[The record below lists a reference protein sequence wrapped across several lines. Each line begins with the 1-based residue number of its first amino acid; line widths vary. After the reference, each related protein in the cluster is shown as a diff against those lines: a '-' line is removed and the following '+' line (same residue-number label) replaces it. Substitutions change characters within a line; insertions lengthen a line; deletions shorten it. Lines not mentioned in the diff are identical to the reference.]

1 MRSASLRAA
10 FGCLLAF
17 LILVR
22 PAISASLRLSRFTR
36 LLCRFFFVLLSLSVS
51 AEDTNS
57 FKPDAFLSRY
67 CLDCHDGDVK
77 KGDRR
82 LDDLPLKVGTD
93 IAIAERWQEVLHQL
107 QLGEMPPAKKKQPT
121 DEERRALLA
130 WIEEQLIQA
139 QSSAQDRGGKVVHR
153 RLSRAEY
160 LHTMQDLFGF
170 ASDFDPTT
178 SFPGDEELEG
188 FRNIGS
194 ALRTSRHHL
203 EQYLK
208 AADAVL
214 DHAYD
219 LADVNGKPEAKQWK
233 DSADKLSGLNDAFGL
248 GVINAEKAKGP
259 AYIHLSHGL
268 RNQELIFDSKLFL
281 SRLGDTGVP
290 HSGWYEVEVEAT
302 AANRHHPY
310 GKDLMLGGLTAYYED
325 MKSYYD
331 ESQPMQ
337 LGIGRQGEGIK
348 GNGWRLIPPN
358 IIHATELP
366 DDRYTTVRARIW
378 LDRGTVPYLSWI
390 DGPPK
395 GTRGQFIS
403 TKLYKYDSSV
413 PKIEKQVWANL
424 ALRAERDK
432 LYKHLYQGPEV
443 RVHYWQVTGPMRDD
457 KPHPV
462 RSLLFAKIAPD
473 EKQIEPKRLQTEL
486 QALASRL
493 FRREVTGEDIAPYAS
508 AVQKRL
514 DGKTRYADAARPVFK
529 ALLCSSEFLFLTE
542 FSDED
547 HQTVGQSDKET
558 NGQPVAPSPHPIVS
572 LSPHQLA
579 TRLSYFLTAGP
590 PDDKLRSIA
599 NKGALD
605 AKAIITETDR
615 LLDSPRGDRFLRLF
629 TEQWLGL
636 NKLGT
641 MPPSKE
647 TFPAYHIDRL
657 EPAMK
662 EETWRFIAELIRTN
676 QPVTAL
682 VDADFTYLNAGLAR
696 LYGMDQAFEKQ
707 LGKRD
712 DNETI
717 RQGDNETTSPKDL
730 GPSDSN
736 PVSPSPPLIVSPS
749 GLLRISLPADSPR
762 RGLLG
767 QASILTITANG
778 VETSPVKRGVWLLE
792 KLFGTP
798 PSPPPPDVPPIE
810 PDIRGATTIRQQL
823 EKHRSVQACADCHAK
838 IDPLGFAMEAY
849 DPIGHFRSAY
859 PNGAAIDTT
868 GEYRG
873 QPINSPADIRAYL
886 TKHPDLLAQNLAHR
900 LLTYA
905 LGRPLGFTDQP
916 ALRRLQADWKAKD
929 HTLREL
935 IHLITTSELMRQP

>member
-36 LLCRFFFVLLSLSVS
+36 LLCRFFFVLLTIPLH
-51 AEDTNS
+51 AADTAPL
-57 FKPDAFLSRY
+57 KPDDFLSRY
-67 CLDCHDGDVK
+67 CLDCHDGDVQ
-77 KGDRR
+77 KGERR
-82 LDDLPLKVGTD
+82 LDDLPLSVGTD

-121 DEERRALLA
+121 DAERRALFV
-130 WIEEQLIQA
+130 WIEEQLTLA
-139 QSSAQDRGGKVVHR
+139 QSAAQSRGGGVVHR

-160 LHTMQDLFGF
+160 LHTVQDLFGF
-170 ASDFDPTT
+170 AGEFDPTT
-178 SFPGDEELEG
+178 GFPGDEELEG

-194 ALRTSRHHL
+194 VLRSSRHHL

-219 LADVNGKPEAKQWK
+219 LAEVNGKPAVKEWK
-233 DSADKLSGLNDAFGL
+233 DSAEEMAGLNPAYGL
-248 GVINAEKAKGP
+248 GVISAENAKGP
-259 AYIHLSHGL
+259 AYIHLSHGQ
-268 RNQELIFDSKLFL
+268 RNPELIFDSKLFL
-281 SRLGDTGVP
+281 SRLGTVP

-310 GKDLMLGGLTAYYED
+310 GKDLIHALTVPYYKEL
-325 MKSYYD
+325 KSYYD

-337 LGIGRQGEGIK
+337 LGIGRQGDGLK
-348 GNGWRLIPPN
+348 DGSWRFIPPN
-358 IIHATELP
+358 IVHTTELP
-366 DDRYTTVRARIW
+366 DDCYTIVRARIW
-378 LDRGTVPYLSWI
+378 LDRGTAPYLSWI

-395 GTRGQFIS
+395 GARFQFI
-403 TKLYKYDSSV
+403 TNKLYKYDSTV
-413 PKIEKQVWANL
+413 PKIEKHIWENL

-432 LYKHLYQGPEV
+432 LYQHLYQGPEIRV
-443 RVHYWQVTGPMRDD
+443 RHWQITGPLRDD
-457 KPHPV
+457 KPHPA

-473 EKQIEPKRLQTEL
+473 EKQIEPDRLQTEW
-486 QALASRL
+486 QTLASRL
-493 FRREVTGEDIAPYAS
+493 FRREVSREDIAPYVS
-508 AVQKRL
+508 AVQERL
-514 DGKTRYADAARPVFK
+514 DGITRYAEAARPVFK

-542 FSDED
+542 A
-547 HQTVGQSDKET
+547 ET
-558 NGQPVAPSPHPIVS
+558 DAKTITPM
-572 LSPHQLA
+572 QLA

-590 PDDKLRSIA
+590 PDDAFRALAVNGSLEHDSIRR
-599 NKGALD
+599 
-605 AKAIITETDR
+605 ETDR

-641 MPPSKE
+641 LPPAKE

-662 EETWRFIAELIRTN
+662 EETWRFIAELVRTDR
-676 QPVTAL
+676 PVTAL

-696 LYGMDQAFEKQ
+696 LYE
-707 LGKRD
+707 LPEVR
-712 DNETI
+712 
-717 RQGDNETTSPKDL
+717 GDHL
-730 GPSDSN
+730 QR
-736 PVSPSPPLIVSPS
+736 V
-749 GLLRISLPADSPR
+749 SLPADSPR

-767 QASILTITANG
+767 QAGILTITANG
-778 VETSPVKRGVWLLE
+778 VETSPVTRGVWLLE
-792 KLFGTP
+792 KLFGVP

-823 EKHRSVQACADCHAK
+823 EKHRNVQACADCHDK
-838 IDPLGFAMEAY
+838 IDPLGYTLEAY
-849 DPIGHFRSAY
+849 DPIGRFRSVY

-873 QPINSPADIRAYL
+873 QPVNSPADIRAYL
-886 TKHPDLLAQNLAHR
+886 VEHPDLLAHNLAHR

-905 LGRPLGFTDQP
+905 LGRPLGFADQP
-916 ALRRLQADWKAKD
+916 ALRRLQTEWKAKD
-929 HTLREL
+929 YTFREL
-935 IHLITTSELMRQP
+935 VHLIATSELMRQP

>member
-1 MRSASLRAA
+1 MPSASRKIRNPI
-10 FGCLLAF
+10 LLSPF
-17 LILVR
+17 
-22 PAISASLRLSRFTR
+22 
-36 LLCRFFFVLLSLSVS
+36 LCRFFFVLLSLSVS

-67 CLDCHDGDVK
+67 CLDCHDGDVQ

-121 DEERRALLA
+121 DDERRALLA
-130 WIEEQLIQA
+130 WIEEQLIHA
-139 QSSAQDRGGKVVHR
+139 QTSAQDRGGQVVHR

-170 ASDFDPTT
+170 DGDFDPTT

-214 DHAYD
+214 DHVYD
-219 LADVNGKPEAKQWK
+219 LADVTGKPEAKQWK

-248 GVINAEKAKGP
+248 GVISAEKAKGP

-310 GKDLMLGGLTAYYED
+310 GKDLMLGGLTAYYKD
-325 MKSYYD
+325 TKFYYD

-337 LGIGRQGEGIK
+337 LGIGRQGEGMK

-366 DDRYTTVRARIW
+366 DDRYITVRARIW

-395 GTRGQFIS
+395 GTRGNFIS
-403 TKLYKYDSSV
+403 TKLYKYDRSV
-413 PKIEKQVWANL
+413 PKIERHIWENL

-432 LYKHLYQGPEV
+432 LYRHLYQGPEV

-457 KPHPV
+457 KVHPA

-473 EKQIEPKRLQTEL
+473 EKQIEPERLQTEL

-493 FRREVTGEDIAPYAS
+493 FRREVKGDEIAPYAS

-529 ALLCSSEFLFLTE
+529 ALLGSSEFLFLSE
-542 FSDED
+542 PESDAK
-547 HQTVGQSDKET
+547 TIM
-558 NGQPVAPSPHPIVS
+558 PM
-572 LSPHQLA
+572 QLA

-590 PDDKLRSIA
+590 PDDTLRSLA
-599 NKGALD
+599 AKGPLD

-641 MPPSKE
+641 MPPAKE

-657 EPAMK
+657 EPAMR

-676 QPVTAL
+676 QPVSGL
-682 VDADFTYLNAGLAR
+682 VNADFTYLNAGLAR
-696 LYGMDQAFEKQ
+696 LYELPTVSGDQVQ
-707 LGKRD
+707 R
-712 DNETI
+712 
-717 RQGDNETTSPKDL
+717 
-730 GPSDSN
+730 
-736 PVSPSPPLIVSPS
+736 V
-749 GLLRISLPADSPR
+749 SLPADSPR

-778 VETSPVKRGVWLLE
+778 VETSPVTRGVWLLE

-823 EKHRSVQACADCHAK
+823 EKHRNVQACADCHAK
-838 IDPLGFAMEAY
+838 IDPLGFALEAY

-859 PNGAAIDTT
+859 PNGAAIDTS

-886 TKHPDLLAQNLAHR
+886 VQHPDLLAHNLAHR

-916 ALRRLQADWKAKD
+916 AVRRLQADWKGKG

-935 IHLITTSELMRQP
+935 IHLITTNELMRQP

>member
-1 MRSASLRAA
+1 MKRIKPDIIGGNGVMEYWSAVFQLSITPPLHRS
-10 FGCLLAF
+10 CLALF
-17 LILVR
+17 LGMV
-22 PAISASLRLSRFTR
+22 LST
-36 LLCRFFFVLLSLSVS
+36 LHG
-51 AEDTNS
+51 ADTAPL
-57 FKPDAFLSRY
+57 KPDAFLSRY
-67 CLDCHDGDVK
+67 CLDCHDADVQ

-93 IAIAERWQEVLHQL
+93 RAIAERWQEVLHQL

-121 DEERRALLA
+121 DDERRALLA
-130 WIEEQLIQA
+130 WIEDQLIHA
-139 QSSAQDRGGKVVHR
+139 QSNAQDRGGHVVHR

-160 LHTMQDLFGF
+160 LHTMQDHFGF
-170 ASDFDPTT
+170 DGDFDPTT

-194 ALRTSRHHL
+194 ALRTSGHHL

-214 DHAYD
+214 AHAYD
-219 LADVNGKPEAKQWK
+219 LAEVNGRPEVKQWK
-233 DSADKLSGLNDAFGL
+233 DSADSMRPLNDAFGL
-248 GVINAEKAKGP
+248 GVISAEKANGP
-259 AYIHLSHGL
+259 AYIHMSHGL

-281 SRLGDTGVP
+281 SRLGETGVP

-310 GKDLMLGGLTAYYED
+310 GKDLMLGGLTPYFKD
-325 MKSYYD
+325 LKSYYD
-331 ESQPMQ
+331 ESKPMQ
-337 LGIGRQGEGIK
+337 LGIGRQGEGMK

-366 DDRYTTVRARIW
+366 DDRYITVRARIW
-378 LDRGTVPYLSWI
+378 LDRDTVPYLSWI

-395 GTRGQFIS
+395 GTRGNFIS
-403 TKLYKYDSSV
+403 TKLYKYNPTV
-413 PKIEKQVWANL
+413 PKIEKHVWENL

-432 LYKHLYQGPEV
+432 LYQHLYQGPEV
-443 RVHYWQVTGPMRDD
+443 RVRYWQVTGPMRDD
-457 KPHPV
+457 KPHPA
-462 RSLLFAKIAPD
+462 RLLLFAHIAPD
-473 EKQIEPKRLQTEL
+473 EKQIESARLQTEL

-542 FSDED
+542 PESDAK
-547 HQTVGQSDKET
+547 TI
-558 NGQPVAPSPHPIVS
+558 APM
-572 LSPHQLA
+572 QLA
-579 TRLSYFLTAGP
+579 TRLSYLLTAGP
-590 PDDKLRSIA
+590 PDDRLRSLA
-599 NKGALD
+599 AKGALNG
-605 AKAIITETDR
+605 KAIIAETDR
-615 LLDSPRGDRFLRLF
+615 LIDSPRGDRFLRLF

-676 QPVTAL
+676 KSVTAL
-682 VDADFTYLNAGLAR
+682 VDSNFTYLNAGLAR
-696 LYGMDQAFEKQ
+696 LYE
-707 LGKRD
+707 LP
-712 DNETI
+712 TVS
-717 RQGDNETTSPKDL
+717 GDHL
-730 GPSDSN
+730 QR
-736 PVSPSPPLIVSPS
+736 V
-749 GLLRISLPADSPR
+749 SLPADSPR

-767 QASILTITANG
+767 HASVLTITANG

-823 EKHRSVQACADCHAK
+823 EKHRNVQACADCHAK
-838 IDPLGFAMEAY
+838 IDPLGFALEAY

-859 PNGAAIDTT
+859 PNGAFIDTS
-868 GEYRG
+868 GDYRG

-886 TKHPDLLAQNLAHR
+886 IKHPDLLAHNVAHR

-905 LGRPLGFTDQP
+905 LGRPLGFTDQTV
-916 ALRRLQADWKAKD
+916 LRRLQADWQAKGY
-929 HTLREL
+929 TLREL
-935 IHLITTSELMRQP
+935 VHLITTSELMRQP

>member
-1 MRSASLRAA
+1 
-10 FGCLLAF
+10 
-17 LILVR
+17 
-22 PAISASLRLSRFTR
+22 LSPFF
-36 LLCRFFFVLLSLSVS
+36 CRFFFVLLSLSVS

-57 FKPDAFLSRY
+57 FKPEDFLSRY
-67 CLDCHDGDVK
+67 CLDCHDIDVQ

-82 LDDLPLKVGTD
+82 LDDLPLSVGTD
-93 IAIAERWQEVLHQL
+93 IANAERWQEVLHQL

-121 DEERRALLA
+121 DEERRALFV
-130 WIEEQLIQA
+130 WIEEQLTLA
-139 QSSAQDRGGKVVHR
+139 QSAAQSRGGGVVHR
-153 RLSRAEY
+153 RLNGAEY
-160 LHTMQDLFGF
+160 LHTVQDLFGF
-170 ASDFDPTT
+170 AGEFDPTT
-178 SFPGDEELEG
+178 GFPGDEELEG

-194 ALRTSRHHL
+194 VLRTSRHHL

-219 LADVNGKPEAKQWK
+219 LAEVNGKPAVKEWR
-233 DSADKLSGLNDAFGL
+233 DSADQMRGLNNAFGL
-248 GVINAEKAKGP
+248 GVISAEKAKGP

-290 HSGWYEVEVEAT
+290 HSGWYDVEVEAT

-310 GKDLMLGGLTAYYED
+310 GKDLMLGGLAPYYKD
-325 MKSYYD
+325 LKSYYD

-337 LGIGRQGEGIK
+337 LGIGRQGEGMK

-358 IIHATELP
+358 IVHATELP
-366 DDRYTTVRARIW
+366 DDRYITVRARIW

-403 TKLYKYDSSV
+403 TKLYKYDPSV
-413 PKIEKQVWANL
+413 PKIEKHIWENL

-432 LYKHLYQGPEV
+432 LYQHLYQGPEV
-443 RVHYWQVTGPMRDD
+443 RVRYWQITGPLRDD
-457 KPHPV
+457 KAHPA

-473 EKQIEPKRLQTEL
+473 EKLVEPDRLQTEL
-486 QALASRL
+486 QTLASRL
-493 FRREVTGEDIAPYAS
+493 FRREVSSEDIAPYVS
-508 AVQKRL
+508 AVQTRL

-542 FSDED
+542 P
-547 HQTVGQSDKET
+547 ET
-558 NGQPVAPSPHPIVS
+558 DSKTITPM
-572 LSPHQLA
+572 QLA
-579 TRLSYFLTAGP
+579 TRLSYLLTVGP
-590 PDDKLRSIA
+590 PDDEFRAYAAQGS
-599 NKGALD
+599 LD
-605 AKAIITETDR
+605 AAVIRRETDR

-641 MPPSKE
+641 MPPAKE

-662 EETWRFIAELIRTN
+662 EETWRFIAELVRTDR
-676 QPVTAL
+676 PVTAL

-696 LYGMDQAFEKQ
+696 LYALPDV
-707 LGKRD
+707 R
-712 DNETI
+712 
-717 RQGDNETTSPKDL
+717 GDHL
-730 GPSDSN
+730 QR
-736 PVSPSPPLIVSPS
+736 VSLS
-749 GLLRISLPADSPR
+749 ADSPR

-767 QASILTITANG
+767 HASILTITANG
-778 VETSPVKRGVWLLE
+778 VETSPVTRGVWMLE

-823 EKHRSVQACADCHAK
+823 EKHRNVQACADCHDK
-838 IDPLGFAMEAY
+838 IDPLGYTLEAY
-849 DPIGHFRSAY
+849 DPIGRFRSVY

-873 QPINSPADIRAYL
+873 QPISSPADIRAYL
-886 TKHPDLLAQNLAHR
+886 VQHPDLLAHNLAHR

-905 LGRPLGFTDQP
+905 LGRPLGFADQP
-916 ALRRLQADWKAKD
+916 ALRRLQTDWKAKG

-935 IHLITTSELMRQP
+935 IHLITTSELMRRP

>member
-1 MRSASLRAA
+1 MRFPIVAL
-10 FGCLLAF
+10 
-17 LILVR
+17 LILE
-22 PAISASLRLSRFTR
+22 ASALH
-36 LLCRFFFVLLSLSVS
+36 
-51 AEDTNS
+51 AENTAS

-67 CLDCHDGDVK
+67 CTGCHDADVR

-82 LDDLPLKVGTD
+82 LDDLPLSIGTD
-93 IAIAERWQEVLHQL
+93 INAAERWQEVLHQL
-107 QLGEMPPAKKKQPT
+107 QLGEMPPAKKKQPS
-121 DEERRALLA
+121 DNERRDLLA
-130 WIEEQLIQA
+130 WIDGQLLQA
-139 QSSAQDRGGKVVHR
+139 QSNAQDKGGSVVHR

-160 LHTMQDLFGF
+160 RHTIQDLFGF
-170 ASDFDPTT
+170 EGDFDPTI
-178 SFPGDEELEG
+178 SFPGDEEMEG

-194 ALRTSRHHL
+194 ALHTSRHHL

-219 LADVNGKPEAKQWK
+219 LADVHGKPEVKQWK
-233 DSADKLSGLNDAFGL
+233 DSAENMQPLNDAFGL
-248 GVINAEKAKGP
+248 GVISTEKANGP

-281 SRLGDTGVP
+281 SRLGDAGVP
-290 HSGWYEVEVEAT
+290 RSGWYDVEVEAT

-310 GKDLMLGGLTAYYED
+310 GKDLMLGGLVQYYKD
-325 MKSYYD
+325 LKSYYD

-337 LGIGRQGEGIK
+337 LGIGRQGEGVK

-358 IIHATELP
+358 IVHATELP
-366 DDRYTTVRARIW
+366 DERYITVRARIW

-403 TKLYKYDSSV
+403 TKLDKYDSSV
-413 PKIEKQVWANL
+413 PKIDRHVWENL

-432 LYKHLYQGPEV
+432 LYRHLYKGPEV
-443 RVHYWQVTGPMRDD
+443 RVHYWQITGPERDE
-457 KPHPV
+457 KPHPA
-462 RSLLFAKIAPD
+462 RLRLFAGIAPD
-473 EKQIEPKRLQTEL
+473 EKQIDPARLQAEL
-486 QALASRL
+486 QGLACRL
-493 FRREVTGEDIAPYAS
+493 FRREVSVEDIAQYAD

-514 DGKTRYADAARPVFK
+514 DGVTTYADAARPVFK
-529 ALLCSSEFLFLTE
+529 ALLCSTEFLFLTE
-542 FSDED
+542 PEADVK
-547 HQTVGQSDKET
+547 TVT
-558 NGQPVAPSPHPIVS
+558 PM
-572 LSPHQLA
+572 QLA

-590 PDDKLRSIA
+590 PDDNLRVFA
-599 NKGALD
+599 RKGLLNA
-605 AKAIITETDR
+605 ETIRSESDR

-657 EPAMK
+657 EPAMR
-662 EETWRFIAELIRTN
+662 EETWRFFAEIIRSN
-676 QPVTAL
+676 KPVAAL

-696 LYGMDQAFEKQ
+696 LYELPNVSGDQLQ
-707 LGKRD
+707 
-712 DNETI
+712 
-717 RQGDNETTSPKDL
+717 
-730 GPSDSN
+730 
-736 PVSPSPPLIVSPS
+736 
-749 GLLRISLPADSPR
+749 RISLPADSPR

-767 QASILTITANG
+767 HASILTVTANG

-798 PSPPPPDVPPIE
+798 PSPPPPNVPPIE

-838 IDPLGFAMEAY
+838 IDPLGFALEAY
-849 DPIGHFRSAY
+849 DPIGHFRGTY
-859 PNGAAIDTT
+859 PNGAAIDTI

-873 QPINSPADIRAYL
+873 QPVNSPADIRAYFIQ
-886 TKHPDLLAQNLAHR
+886 HPDLLAQNLAHR
-900 LLTYA
+900 LLVYA
-905 LGRPLGFTDQP
+905 LGRPLGFADQP
-916 ALRRLQADWKAKD
+916 ALRRLQAEWKTKG

-935 IHLITTSELMRQP
+935 IHLIAASELMRRP

>member
-1 MRSASLRAA
+1 MKRIKPDITGTNGVMEYWSAVLQLSITPPLHRSCLALFLGMVLSTLHAA
-10 FGCLLAF
+10 D
-17 LILVR
+17 
-22 PAISASLRLSRFTR
+22 PAPL
-36 LLCRFFFVLLSLSVS
+36 
-51 AEDTNS
+51 
-57 FKPDAFLSRY
+57 KPDAFLSTY
-67 CLDCHDGDVK
+67 CLDCHDGDVQ

-130 WIEEQLIQA
+130 WIEDQLIHA
-139 QSSAQDRGGKVVHR
+139 QTSAQDRGGQVVHR

-170 ASDFDPTT
+170 DGDFDPTT

-203 EQYLK
+203 DQYLK
-208 AADAVL
+208 AANAVL

-219 LADVNGKPEAKQWK
+219 LAEVNGRPEVKQWK
-233 DSADKLSGLNDAFGL
+233 DSADNMRPLNDAFGL
-248 GVINAEKAKGP
+248 GVTSAEKAKGP
-259 AYIHLSHGL
+259 AYIHMSHGL

-310 GKDLMLGGLTAYYED
+310 GKDLMLGGLTPYFKD
-325 MKSYYD
+325 LKSYYD
-331 ESQPMQ
+331 ESKPMQ

-366 DDRYTTVRARIW
+366 DDRYITVRARIW

-395 GTRGQFIS
+395 GTRGNFIS
-403 TKLYKYDSSV
+403 TKLSKYDPGV
-413 PKIEKQVWANL
+413 PKIDKHVWENL

-432 LYKHLYQGPEV
+432 LYQHLYQGPEV

-457 KPHPV
+457 KPHPAK
-462 RSLLFAKIAPD
+462 SLLFASISPD
-473 EKQIEPKRLQTEL
+473 EKHIESAPLQSEL
-486 QALASRL
+486 QGLASRL
-493 FRREVTGEDIAPYAS
+493 FRREVTGEDIAPYA
-508 AVQKRL
+508 AALQKRL

-542 FSDED
+542 FTED
-547 HQTVGQSDKET
+547 NQTGGQSDKET
-558 NGQPVAPSPHPIVS
+558 NGQPVSSSPHPIVS

-590 PDDKLRSIA
+590 PDDTLRSLA
-599 NKGALD
+599 AKGALD
-605 AKAIITETDR
+605 AAVLRRETDR

-676 QPVTAL
+676 QSVTAL
-682 VDADFTYLNAGLAR
+682 VDSNFTYLNAGLAR
-696 LYGMDQAFEKQ
+696 LYE
-707 LGKRD
+707 LP
-712 DNETI
+712 TVS
-717 RQGDNETTSPKDL
+717 GDHL
-730 GPSDSN
+730 QR
-736 PVSPSPPLIVSPS
+736 V
-749 GLLRISLPADSPR
+749 SLPADSPR

-838 IDPLGFAMEAY
+838 IDPLGFALEAY
-849 DPIGHFRSAY
+849 DPIGHFRSVY
-859 PNGAAIDTT
+859 PNGAAIDTS

-886 TKHPDLLAQNLAHR
+886 VKHPDLLAQNLTHR

-916 ALRRLQADWKAKD
+916 ALRRLQADWKAKGY
-929 HTLREL
+929 TLREL
-935 IHLITTSELMRQP
+935 VHLITTSELMRQP

>member
-1 MRSASLRAA
+1 MSQILLPPFFCLSF
-10 FGCLLAF
+10 FG
-17 LILVR
+17 
-22 PAISASLRLSRFTR
+22 
-36 LLCRFFFVLLSLSVS
+36 LLSISLC
-51 AEDTNS
+51 AEDTTRL
-57 FKPDAFLSRY
+57 KPDAFLSRY
-67 CLDCHDGDVK
+67 CLDCHDGDVQ

-82 LDDLPLKVGTD
+82 LDDLPLKVGAD

-130 WIEEQLIQA
+130 WIQEQLIHA
-139 QSSAQDRGGKVVHR
+139 QTSAQDRGGQVVHR

-170 ASDFDPTT
+170 DGDFDPTT

-214 DHAYD
+214 DHVYD
-219 LADVNGKPEAKQWK
+219 LADVKGKPEAKQWK
-233 DSADKLSGLNDAFGL
+233 DSADKMRDLNDAFGL
-248 GVINAEKAKGP
+248 GVISAEKAKGP

-290 HSGWYEVEVEAT
+290 HSGWYEVEVEAA

-310 GKDLMLGGLTAYYED
+310 GKDLMLGGLTPYYKD
-325 MKSYYD
+325 LKSYYD
-331 ESQPMQ
+331 ESRPMQ
-337 LGIGRQGEGIK
+337 LGIGRQGEGMK

-366 DDRYTTVRARIW
+366 DDRYITVRARIW
-378 LDRGTVPYLSWI
+378 LDRGTVPYLSWV

-395 GTRGQFIS
+395 GTRGNFIS
-403 TKLYKYDSSV
+403 TKLYKYDPSV
-413 PKIEKQVWANL
+413 PKIDKHVWENL

-432 LYKHLYQGPEV
+432 LYRHLYQGPEV

-457 KPHPV
+457 KPHPA
-462 RSLLFAKIAPD
+462 RTLLFAKIAPD
-473 EKQIEPKRLQTEL
+473 EKQIEPERLQTEL

-542 FSDED
+542 PESDAK
-547 HQTVGQSDKET
+547 TIT
-558 NGQPVAPSPHPIVS
+558 PM
-572 LSPHQLA
+572 QLA

-590 PDDKLRSIA
+590 PDDRLRSLA
-599 NKGALD
+599 AKGPLD

-657 EPAMK
+657 EPAMR

-676 QPVTAL
+676 KPVTAL
-682 VDADFTYLNAGLAR
+682 VDADFTYLNASLAR
-696 LYGMDQAFEKQ
+696 LYE
-707 LGKRD
+707 LP
-712 DNETI
+712 TVS
-717 RQGDNETTSPKDL
+717 GDH
-730 GPSDSN
+730 
-736 PVSPSPPLIVSPS
+736 VQRV
-749 GLLRISLPADSPR
+749 SLPADSAR

-778 VETSPVKRGVWLLE
+778 VETSPVTRGVWLLE
-792 KLFGTP
+792 KIFGTQ

-823 EKHRSVQACADCHAK
+823 EKHRNVQACADCHAK

-886 TKHPDLLAQNLAHR
+886 IKHPDLLAQNLAHR

-916 ALRRLQADWKAKD
+916 ALRRLQADWKAKG

-935 IHLITTSELMRQP
+935 IHLITTSELMRKP

>member
-1 MRSASLRAA
+1 MKRIKPDIIGGNGVTEYWSAVFELSITPPLHRSCLALFLGMVLSTLHAADTTSL
-10 FGCLLAF
+10 
-17 LILVR
+17 
-22 PAISASLRLSRFTR
+22 
-36 LLCRFFFVLLSLSVS
+36 
-51 AEDTNS
+51 
-57 FKPDAFLSRY
+57 KPDAFLSRY
-67 CLDCHDGDVK
+67 CLDCHDGDVQ

-121 DEERRALLA
+121 DDERRALLA
-130 WIEEQLIQA
+130 WIEEQLIHA
-139 QSSAQDRGGKVVHR
+139 QNSAQDRGGQVVHR

-170 ASDFDPTT
+170 DGDFDPTT

-208 AADAVL
+208 AANAVL
-214 DHAYD
+214 DHIYD
-219 LADVNGKPEAKQWK
+219 LADVKGKPEAKQWK
-233 DSADKLSGLNDAFGL
+233 DSADKMRDLNDAFGL
-248 GVINAEKAKGP
+248 GVISAEKAKGP

-290 HSGWYEVEVEAT
+290 HSGWYDVEIEAT

-310 GKDLMLGGLTAYYED
+310 GKDLMLGGLTLYYKD

-337 LGIGRQGEGIK
+337 LGIGRQGEGMK

-366 DDRYTTVRARIW
+366 DDRYITVRARIW

-395 GTRGQFIS
+395 GTRGQFVS
-403 TKLYKYDSSV
+403 TKLYKYDPSV
-413 PKIEKQVWANL
+413 PKIDKHVWENL

-432 LYKHLYQGPEV
+432 LYRHLYQGPEV

-457 KPHPV
+457 KPDPA
-462 RSLLFAKIAPD
+462 RSLLFANVKPD
-473 EKQIEPKRLQTEL
+473 EKQIEPVRLQTEL

-529 ALLCSSEFLFLTE
+529 ALLCSSEFLFLAE
-542 FSDED
+542 PESDAK
-547 HQTVGQSDKET
+547 TIT
-558 NGQPVAPSPHPIVS
+558 PM
-572 LSPHQLA
+572 QLA

-590 PDDKLRSIA
+590 PDDTLRSLA
-599 NKGALD
+599 AKDALD
-605 AKAIITETDR
+605 AKAIVTETDR

-662 EETWRFIAELIRTN
+662 EETWRFIAELIRSN

-682 VDADFTYLNAGLAR
+682 VDADFTNLNAGLAR
-696 LYGMDQAFEKQ
+696 LYE
-707 LGKRD
+707 LP
-712 DNETI
+712 NVS
-717 RQGDNETTSPKDL
+717 GDH
-730 GPSDSN
+730 
-736 PVSPSPPLIVSPS
+736 VQRV
-749 GLLRISLPADSPR
+749 SLPADSPR

-823 EKHRSVQACADCHAK
+823 EKHRNVQACADCHAK
-838 IDPLGFAMEAY
+838 IDPLGFALEAY
-849 DPIGHFRSAY
+849 DPIGRFRSAY

-873 QPINSPADIRAYL
+873 QPIKSPADIRAYL
-886 TKHPDLLAQNLAHR
+886 IKHPDLLAQNLAHR

-916 ALRRLQADWKAKD
+916 ALRRLQADWKAKGYAF
-929 HTLREL
+929 REL
-935 IHLITTSELMRQP
+935 IHLITTNELMRQP

>member
-1 MRSASLRAA
+1 
-10 FGCLLAF
+10 
-17 LILVR
+17 
-22 PAISASLRLSRFTR
+22 
-36 LLCRFFFVLLSLSVS
+36 
-51 AEDTNS
+51 
-57 FKPDAFLSRY
+57 
-67 CLDCHDGDVK
+67 
-77 KGDRR
+77 
-82 LDDLPLKVGTD
+82 
-93 IAIAERWQEVLHQL
+93 
-107 QLGEMPPAKKKQPT
+107 
-121 DEERRALLA
+121 
-130 WIEEQLIQA
+130 
-139 QSSAQDRGGKVVHR
+139 
-153 RLSRAEY
+153 
-160 LHTMQDLFGF
+160 
-170 ASDFDPTT
+170 
-178 SFPGDEELEG
+178 
-188 FRNIGS
+188 
-194 ALRTSRHHL
+194 
-203 EQYLK
+203 
-208 AADAVL
+208 
-214 DHAYD
+214 
-219 LADVNGKPEAKQWK
+219 
-233 DSADKLSGLNDAFGL
+233 
-248 GVINAEKAKGP
+248 
-259 AYIHLSHGL
+259 
-268 RNQELIFDSKLFL
+268 
-281 SRLGDTGVP
+281 
-290 HSGWYEVEVEAT
+290 
-302 AANRHHPY
+302 
-310 GKDLMLGGLTAYYED
+310 

-337 LGIGRQGEGIK
+337 LGIGRQGEGMK

-378 LDRGTVPYLSWI
+378 LDRGTIPYLSWI

-395 GTRGQFIS
+395 GTRGNFIS
-403 TKLYKYDSSV
+403 TKLYKYDPSV
-413 PKIEKQVWANL
+413 PKIEKQVWGNL

-432 LYKHLYQGPEV
+432 LYQHLYQGPEV
-443 RVHYWQVTGPMRDD
+443 RVHYWQITGPMRDD
-457 KPHPV
+457 KVHPA
-462 RSLLFAKIAPD
+462 RSLLFAGIAPD
-473 EKQIEPKRLQTEL
+473 EKQIEPARLQSEL
-486 QALASRL
+486 QGLAIRL
-493 FRREVTGEDIAPYAS
+493 FRREVTGDEIAPFAS
-508 AVQKRL
+508 AVQKLL

-641 MPPSKE
+641 MPPAKE

-749 GLLRISLPADSPR
+749 GLLRVSLPADSSR

-823 EKHRSVQACADCHAK
+823 EKHRAVQACADCHAK

-873 QPINSPADIRAYL
+873 QPISSPADIRAYL
-886 TKHPDLLAQNLAHR
+886 IKHPDLLAQNLAHR
-900 LLTYA
+900 LLIYA

-929 HTLREL
+929 HTLRDL

>member
-1 MRSASLRAA
+1 MKRIKPDITGTNGVMEYWSAVFHHSIIPPLHRSCLALFLGMVLSTLHAADSASL
-10 FGCLLAF
+10 
-17 LILVR
+17 
-22 PAISASLRLSRFTR
+22 
-36 LLCRFFFVLLSLSVS
+36 
-51 AEDTNS
+51 
-57 FKPDAFLSRY
+57 KPGTFLSRY
-67 CLDCHDGDVK
+67 CLDCHDGDVQ

-82 LDDLPLKVGTD
+82 LDDLPLNVGTD

-121 DEERRALLA
+121 DDERRALLA
-130 WIEEQLIQA
+130 WIEEQLIHA
-139 QSSAQDRGGKVVHR
+139 QTSAQDRGGQVVHR

-170 ASDFDPTT
+170 DGDFDPTT

-219 LADVNGKPEAKQWK
+219 LADVNGKPEVKQWK

-248 GVINAEKAKGP
+248 GVISAEKAKGP

-281 SRLGDTGVP
+281 SHLGDTGVP
-290 HSGWYEVEVEAT
+290 HSGWYDVEVEAT

-310 GKDLMLGGLTAYYED
+310 GKDLMLGGLALYYKD
-325 MKSYYD
+325 LKSYYD
-331 ESQPMQ
+331 ESKPMQ
-337 LGIGRQGEGIK
+337 LGIGRQGEGMK

-403 TKLYKYDSSV
+403 TKLYKYDLSV

-432 LYKHLYQGPEV
+432 LYRHLYQGPEV
-443 RVHYWQVTGPMRDD
+443 RVHYWQVTGPIRDD
-457 KPHPV
+457 KVHPA
-462 RSLLFAKIAPD
+462 RSLLFASIAPD
-473 EKQIEPKRLQTEL
+473 EKQIEPVRLQTEL
-486 QALASRL
+486 QGLASRL
-493 FRREVTGEDIAPYAS
+493 FRREVKGDDIAPYVS
-508 AVQKRL
+508 AVRKLL

-542 FSDED
+542 PESDAK
-547 HQTVGQSDKET
+547 TIT
-558 NGQPVAPSPHPIVS
+558 PM
-572 LSPHQLA
+572 QLA

-590 PDDKLRSIA
+590 PDDRLRSLA
-599 NKGALD
+599 AKGPLD

-641 MPPSKE
+641 MPPAKE

-676 QPVTAL
+676 KPVTAL

-696 LYGMDQAFEKQ
+696 LYELPAVS
-707 LGKRD
+707 
-712 DNETI
+712 
-717 RQGDNETTSPKDL
+717 GDH
-730 GPSDSN
+730 
-736 PVSPSPPLIVSPS
+736 VQRV
-749 GLLRISLPADSPR
+749 SLPADSPR

-778 VETSPVKRGVWLLE
+778 VETSPVTRGVWLLE

-823 EKHRSVQACADCHAK
+823 EKHRNVQSCADCHAK
-838 IDPLGFAMEAY
+838 IDPLGFALEAY

-859 PNGAAIDTT
+859 PNGAAIDTS

-886 TKHPDLLAQNLAHR
+886 VQHPDLLAHNLTHR

-905 LGRPLGFTDQP
+905 LGRPLGFADQP
-916 ALRRLQADWKAKD
+916 ALRRLQTDWKAKH

>member
-1 MRSASLRAA
+1 MKQIQTIHRQENGGRRIINPI
-10 FGCLLAF
+10 LLSPF
-17 LILVR
+17 
-22 PAISASLRLSRFTR
+22 F
-36 LLCRFFFVLLSLSVS
+36 CRFFFVLLTIQLHAADSASL
-51 AEDTNS
+51 
-57 FKPDAFLSRY
+57 KPDAFLSRY
-67 CLDCHDGDVK
+67 CLDCHDGDVQ

-121 DEERRALLA
+121 DDERRALLA
-130 WIEEQLIQA
+130 WIEEQLIHA
-139 QSSAQDRGGKVVHR
+139 QTSAQDRGGQVVHR

-170 ASDFDPTT
+170 DGDFDPTT

-219 LADVNGKPEAKQWK
+219 LADVKGKPEAKQWK
-233 DSADKLSGLNDAFGL
+233 DSADKMRGLNDAFGL
-248 GVINAEKAKGP
+248 GVISAEKAKGP

-310 GKDLMLGGLTAYYED
+310 GKDLMLGGMAPYYKD

-337 LGIGRQGEGIK
+337 LGIGRQGEGMK

-366 DDRYTTVRARIW
+366 DDRYITVRARIW

-395 GTRGQFIS
+395 GTRGNFIS
-403 TKLYKYDSSV
+403 TKLYKYDRSV
-413 PKIEKQVWANL
+413 PKIERHVWENL

-432 LYKHLYQGPEV
+432 LYRHLYQGPEV

-457 KPHPV
+457 KPHPA
-462 RSLLFAKIAPD
+462 RTLLFAKIAPD
-473 EKQIEPKRLQTEL
+473 EKQIEPERLQTEL

-493 FRREVTGEDIAPYAS
+493 FRHEVTGEDIAPYAS

-514 DGKTRYADAARPVFK
+514 DGKTRFADAARPVFK

-542 FSDED
+542 FTED
-547 HQTVGQSDKET
+547 NQTGGQSDKET
-558 NGQPVAPSPHPIVS
+558 NGQPVSPSPHPIVS
-572 LSPHQLA
+572 LSPHQIA

-590 PDDKLRSIA
+590 PDDTLRSIA
-599 NKGALD
+599 TKGALD
-605 AKAIITETDR
+605 TKAIITVTDR

-657 EPAMK
+657 EPAMR

-676 QPVTAL
+676 KPVTAL

-696 LYGMDQAFEKQ
+696 LYEVDF
-707 LGKRD
+707 
-712 DNETI
+712 ETI
-717 RQGDNETTSPKDL
+717 SQSDKETPK
-730 GPSDSN
+730 SN
-736 PVSPSPPLIVSPS
+736 TVSPSPSLIVSPS
-749 GLLRISLPADSPR
+749 GLMRVSLPADSPR

-823 EKHRSVQACADCHAK
+823 EKHRNVQACADCHSK

-859 PNGAAIDTT
+859 PNGAAIDTS

-886 TKHPDLLAQNLAHR
+886 VKHPDLLAQNLAHR

-916 ALRRLQADWKAKD
+916 ALRRLQADWKAKG
-929 HTLREL
+929 HTLRDL

>member
-1 MRSASLRAA
+1 MSQILLPP
-10 FGCLLAF
+10 FFCLLF
-17 LILVR
+17 LFC
-22 PAISASLRLSRFTR
+22 SALH
-36 LLCRFFFVLLSLSVS
+36 
-51 AEDTNS
+51 AADTAAL
-57 FKPDAFLSRY
+57 KPDAFLSRY
-67 CLDCHDGDVK
+67 CVDCHDGDVQ

-130 WIEEQLIQA
+130 WIEGQLIQA
-139 QSSAQDRGGKVVHR
+139 QTSAQDRGGQVVHR

-160 LHTMQDLFGF
+160 LHTMQDFFGF
-170 ASDFDPTT
+170 DGDFDPTT

-214 DHAYD
+214 DHVYD
-219 LADVNGKPEAKQWK
+219 LADVKGKPEAKQWK
-233 DSADKLSGLNDAFGL
+233 DSADKMRDLNDAFGL
-248 GVINAEKAKGP
+248 GVISAEKAKGP
-259 AYIHLSHGL
+259 AYIHMSHGL

-310 GKDLMLGGLTAYYED
+310 GKDLMLGGLTAYYKD
-325 MKSYYD
+325 LKSYYD
-331 ESQPMQ
+331 ESRPMQ
-337 LGIGRQGEGIK
+337 LGIGRQGEGMK

-366 DDRYTTVRARIW
+366 DDRYITVRARIW

-432 LYKHLYQGPEV
+432 LYRHLYQGPEV

-457 KPHPV
+457 KVHPA
-462 RSLLFAKIAPD
+462 RTLLFAKIAPD
-473 EKQIEPKRLQTEL
+473 EKQIEPERLQTEL

-514 DGKTRYADAARPVFK
+514 DGKTRFADAARPVFK

-542 FSDED
+542 PDSDAK
-547 HQTVGQSDKET
+547 TIT
-558 NGQPVAPSPHPIVS
+558 PM
-572 LSPHQLA
+572 QLA

-590 PDDKLRSIA
+590 PDNILRSLA

-615 LLDSPRGDRFLRLF
+615 LLDSPRADRFLRLF

-662 EETWRFIAELIRTN
+662 EETWRFIADLIRTN
-676 QPVTAL
+676 KPVTAL

-696 LYGMDQAFEKQ
+696 LYE
-707 LGKRD
+707 LP
-712 DNETI
+712 TVS
-717 RQGDNETTSPKDL
+717 GDHL
-730 GPSDSN
+730 QR
-736 PVSPSPPLIVSPS
+736 V
-749 GLLRISLPADSPR
+749 SLPADSAR

-778 VETSPVKRGVWLLE
+778 VETSPVTRGVWLLE
-792 KLFGTP
+792 KIFGTP

-823 EKHRSVQACADCHAK
+823 EKHRNVQACADCHAK
-838 IDPLGFAMEAY
+838 IDPLGFALEAY

-859 PNGAAIDTT
+859 PNGAAIDTS

-886 TKHPDLLAQNLAHR
+886 IKHPDLLAQNLAHR

-905 LGRPLGFTDQP
+905 LGRPLGFADQP

-935 IHLITTSELMRQP
+935 IHLITTNELMRQP

>member
-1 MRSASLRAA
+1 MSRILLPPFS
-10 FGCLLAF
+10 CLY
-17 LILVR
+17 IV
-22 PAISASLRLSRFTR
+22 
-36 LLCRFFFVLLSLSVS
+36 VLLTIQLHASES
-51 AEDTNS
+51 APL
-57 FKPDAFLSRY
+57 KPDAFLSRY
-67 CLDCHDGDVK
+67 CLECHDADVQ

-121 DEERRALLA
+121 DDERRALLA
-130 WIEEQLIQA
+130 WIEDQLIHA
-139 QSSAQDRGGKVVHR
+139 QTSAQDRGGQVVHR

-170 ASDFDPTT
+170 DGDFDPTT

-219 LADVNGKPEAKQWK
+219 LAEVNGRPEVKQWK
-233 DSADKLSGLNDAFGL
+233 DSAENMRPLNDAFGL
-248 GVINAEKAKGP
+248 GVISAEKAKGP
-259 AYIHLSHGL
+259 AYIHMSHGL

-310 GKDLMLGGLTAYYED
+310 GKDLMLGGLTPYFKD
-325 MKSYYD
+325 LKSYYD
-331 ESQPMQ
+331 ESKPMQ
-337 LGIGRQGEGIK
+337 LGIGRQGEGMK

-366 DDRYTTVRARIW
+366 DDRYITVRARIW
-378 LDRGTVPYLSWI
+378 LDRDTVPYLSWI

-395 GTRGQFIS
+395 GTRGNFIS
-403 TKLYKYDSSV
+403 TKLYKYDPGV
-413 PKIEKQVWANL
+413 PKIDKHVWENL

-432 LYKHLYQGPEV
+432 LYQHLYQGPEV

-457 KPHPV
+457 KTHPA
-462 RSLLFAKIAPD
+462 RLLLFAHIAPD
-473 EKQIEPKRLQTEL
+473 EKHIESARLQSEL
-486 QALASRL
+486 QGLASRL
-493 FRREVTGEDIAPYAS
+493 FRREVTGEDIAPYA
-508 AVQKRL
+508 AALQKRL

-542 FSDED
+542 FTED
-547 HQTVGQSDKET
+547 NQTGGQSDKET

-590 PDDKLRSIA
+590 PDDRLRSLA
-599 NKGALD
+599 AKGPLD

-615 LLDSPRGDRFLRLF
+615 LLDSPRGDRFLHLF

-662 EETWRFIAELIRTN
+662 EETRRFIAELIRTN

-696 LYGMDQAFEKQ
+696 LYEVDF
-707 LGKRD
+707 
-712 DNETI
+712 ETI
-717 RQGDNETTSPKDL
+717 SQSDKETGRQSDGETTHGK
-730 GPSDSN
+730 
-736 PVSPSPPLIVSPS
+736 PVSPSPHPIVSLS
-749 GLLRISLPADSPR
+749 GLTRVSLPADSPR

-823 EKHRSVQACADCHAK
+823 EKHRNVQACADCHAK
-838 IDPLGFAMEAY
+838 IDPLGFALEAY

-859 PNGAAIDTT
+859 PNGAAIDTS
-868 GEYRG
+868 GDYRG

-886 TKHPDLLAQNLAHR
+886 IKHPDLLAQNLAHR

-916 ALRRLQADWKAKD
+916 ALRRLQSDWKAKGY
-929 HTLREL
+929 TLREL
-935 IHLITTSELMRQP
+935 VHLITTSELMRQP

>member
-1 MRSASLRAA
+1 MAQI
-10 FGCLLAF
+10 LL
-17 LILVR
+17 
-22 PAISASLRLSRFTR
+22 PP
-36 LLCRFFFVLLSLSVS
+36 FFCLSVFALMS
-51 AEDTNS
+51 ISLKAADTTPL
-57 FKPDAFLSRY
+57 KPEAFLSRY
-67 CLDCHDGDVK
+67 CLDCHDADVQ

-130 WIEEQLIQA
+130 WIEKQLIQA
-139 QSSAQDRGGKVVHR
+139 QTSAQDRGGQVVHR

-170 ASDFDPTT
+170 DGDFDPTT

-214 DHAYD
+214 DHVYD

-233 DSADKLSGLNDAFGL
+233 DSADKMRDLNDAFGL
-248 GVINAEKAKGP
+248 GVISAEKAKGP

-310 GKDLMLGGLTAYYED
+310 GKDLMLGGLTAYYKD

-331 ESQPMQ
+331 ESKPMQ
-337 LGIGRQGEGIK
+337 LGIGRQGEGLK

-366 DDRYTTVRARIW
+366 DDRYITVRARIW
-378 LDRGTVPYLSWI
+378 LDRGTVPYISWI

-403 TKLYKYDSSV
+403 TKLYKYDPSV
-413 PKIEKQVWANL
+413 PKIDKHVWGNL

-432 LYKHLYQGPEV
+432 LYRHLYQGPEV

-462 RSLLFAKIAPD
+462 RSLLFAGIAPD
-473 EKQIEPKRLQTEL
+473 EKQIEPARLQSEL
-486 QALASRL
+486 QSLASRL
-493 FRREVTGEDIAPYAS
+493 FRREVKGDDIAPYVS

-514 DGKTRYADAARPVFK
+514 DGKTRYADAARPVLK

-542 FSDED
+542 FTED
-547 HQTVGQSDKET
+547 NQTGGQSDKET
-558 NGQPVAPSPHPIVS
+558 NGQPVSSSTNPIVS

-590 PDDKLRSIA
+590 PDDRLRSLA
-599 NKGALD
+599 AKGPLD
-605 AKAIITETDR
+605 AKAIIAETDR

-641 MPPSKE
+641 MPPAKE

-662 EETWRFIAELIRTN
+662 EETWRFIAELIRN
-676 QPVTAL
+676 NKPVIAL

-696 LYGMDQAFEKQ
+696 LYE
-707 LGKRD
+707 LP
-712 DNETI
+712 NVS
-717 RQGDNETTSPKDL
+717 GDH
-730 GPSDSN
+730 
-736 PVSPSPPLIVSPS
+736 VQRV
-749 GLLRISLPADSPR
+749 SLPADSPR

-767 QASILTITANG
+767 QASILTVTANG
-778 VETSPVKRGVWLLE
+778 VETSPVTRGVWLLE

-810 PDIRGATTIRQQL
+810 PDIRGATTIRKQL
-823 EKHRSVQACADCHAK
+823 EKHRNVQACADCHAK
-838 IDPLGFAMEAY
+838 IDPLGFALEAY

-873 QPINSPADIRAYL
+873 QPIKSPADIRSYL
-886 TKHPDLLAQNLAHR
+886 IKHPDLLAQNLAHR

-916 ALRRLQADWKAKD
+916 ALRRLQSDWKTKG

-935 IHLITTSELMRQP
+935 IQLITTSELMHQP